1 MSVVLGRLPG
11 LSVVVLLCV
20 SFFMLTIVSDSP
32 ASALDQSSGTI
43 VVTAVVPP
51 ARYILVNR
59 QATITEILS
68 NTPTNVVP
76 MVYVNS
82 LKGSPLVLTPAIN
95 QQYEA
100 ILATTDTARP
110 GVLYVRQVPNLTS
123 KLDSSL
129 LGLTRFES
137 VLISS
142 LRLDI

>member
-1 MSVVLGRLPG
+1 MVALLGVCLFLIT
-11 LSVVVLLCV
+11 LSSGC
-20 SFFMLTIVSDSP
+20 P
-32 ASALDQSSGTI
+32 ALALGQSSGTV
-43 VVTAVVPP
+43 VVTGVVPP

-59 QATITEILS
+59 QAIITEILS

-110 GVLYVRQVPNLTS
+110 GLLYVRQVPNLTS